1 VNRNERRIKNMRK
14 IKIETWKSKSPVFE
28 GSKLIGYEDK
38 DENLLVA
45 LNLLIGNKKPE
56 EMPKGLDKF
65 RTFSRLSK
73 AFDNAED
80 TKVLEL
86 EEVDYKFLKDI
97 VEKDIPASWGM
108 NVNIMKAIE
117 NFLEIKSEDLK
128 E

>member
-1 VNRNERRIKNMRK
+1 MRK